1 MTTTDSVTPTSD
13 PSSLG
18 KTVIVVMGV
27 AGSGKTTVAH
37 QLASRLGWAF
47 AEADDFHPPENV
59 AKMSSGVALTDDDR
73 WPWLADI
80 AAWIQSIPGNA
91 VITCSA
97 LRRSYRAVLANTPAR
112 VRYVH
117 LDGTVEQLSARLS
130 SRIGHFMPASMLE
143 SQLATLERL
152 DPTEDGAVISIDAT
166 PTQIVDQIVTTMNL
180 G

>member
-1 MTTTDSVTPTSD
+1 MTSTDSITPTSN

-59 AKMSSGVALTDDDR
+59 AKMSSGIALTDDDR

-97 LRRSYRAVLANTPAR
+97 LRRSYRAVLGNTPAR

-130 SRIGHFMPASMLE
+130 SRIGHFMPASVLE

-152 DPTEDGAVISIDAT
+152 DPAEDGAVISIDAT
-166 PTQIVDQIVTTMNL
+166 PSQIVDQIVTTMSL
-180 G
+180 R

>member
-1 MTTTDSVTPTSD
+1 MSSPDAITP
-13 PSSLG
+13 PAPAG

-27 AGSGKTTVAH
+27 AGSGKTTVAV
-37 QLASRLGWAF
+37 QLADRLGWTF
-47 AEADDFHPPENV
+47 AEADDFHPPANV
-59 AKMSSGVALTDDDR
+59 ATMASGIPLTDDDR

-80 AAWIQSIPGNA
+80 ATWIETTPGEA

-97 LRRSYRAVLANTPAR
+97 LRRSYRDVLSAGGAR

-117 LDGTVEQLSARLS
+117 LDGTVDQLSQRLS

-152 DPTEDGAVISIDAT
+152 DPDEDGAVISIDAT
-166 PTQIVDQIVTTMNL
+166 PKDIVDDIVATL
-180 G
+180 CLA